1 MALLELRQ
9 RSNGQGGPDGW
20 LANSNVY
27 CLHHRTC
34 VLFLICWSDWK
45 LALREGDHEEMER
58 GNTFTN
64 TRWGERFY
72 TERNVL
78 PRLSTVE
85 ATNTF
90 YGVISGEGVLRY
102 AMIYT
107 SEETGFFTG
116 LQTITGSV
124 DGHRGS
130 FTLREEGAWQGTR
143 ITSTMTV
150 IEGSGTDALP
160 GISGTARYTY
170 DGSESSACPY
180 TFDFTLDRG

>member
-1 MALLELRQ
+1 M
-9 RSNGQGGPDGW
+9 
-20 LANSNVY
+20 
-27 CLHHRTC
+27 
-34 VLFLICWSDWK
+34 
-45 LALREGDHEEMER
+45 ALREGDHEEMER

-90 YGVISGEGVLRY
+90 YGVICGEGVLRY

-130 FTLREEGAWQGTR
+130 FTLCEEGAWQGTR

-150 IEGSGTDALP
+150 IEGSGTDALA
-160 GISGTARYTY
+160 GISGTARYTH